1 MDGCRDGWMEGGGGE
16 WEKWC
21 FTRLVKI
28 GGGAGELSTAESSI
42 DRSHGNNSNNNNED
56 EDGDSLTSTPVSQKT
71 VAQRFSFLFNKT
83 QF

>member
-1 MDGCRDGWMEGGGGE
+1 MDGCRDGGGGDE

-21 FTRLVKI
+21 FTMLVKI

-42 DRSHGNNSNNNNED
+42 DRSHGNNSNNNNN